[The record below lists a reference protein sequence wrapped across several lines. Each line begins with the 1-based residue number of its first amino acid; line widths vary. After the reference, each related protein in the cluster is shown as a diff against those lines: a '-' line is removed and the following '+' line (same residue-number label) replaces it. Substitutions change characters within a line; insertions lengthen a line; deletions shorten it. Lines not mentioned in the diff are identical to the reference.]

1 MDLFIDVSNNNGS
14 FDPVRAKAAGARG
27 VYLKAAEGLTFVD
40 PDFAG
45 WAPRARAA
53 GLDVGAY
60 FFAHPS
66 EDPVAQAR
74 HFLTVVQPLRHEL
87 TLRDVLDL
95 EDGSPQP
102 AFFEWTVGFDHAV
115 HAVTNRYPVFYSYT
129 SYIQGMRCSRPLGSG
144 LWLAAY
150 GPNDG
155 TDHGS
160 VAPAP
165 WRKWIAHQF
174 TSNATFPGVGGK
186 CDLSHTPSLR
196 LLRA

>member
-1 MDLFIDVSNNNGS
+1 MDLFIDISNNNGF
-14 FDPVRAKAAGARG
+14 FDPVRARAAGARA
-27 VYLKAAEGLTFVD
+27 VILKAAEGLTFVD

-45 WAPRARAA
+45 WAAAAHTA

-60 FFAHPS
+60 FFAHPG
-66 EDPVAQAR
+66 EDYAAQAR
-74 HFLTVVQPLRHEL
+74 HFLTVTEPQRKHLS
-87 TLRDVLDL
+87 LRDVLDL
-95 EDGSPQP
+95 ELGAPDPS
-102 AFFEWTVGFDHAV
+102 FFEWTVGFDHAV
-115 HAVTNRYPVFYSYT
+115 HAVTGRYPIFYSYS
-129 SYIQGMRCSRPLGSG
+129 SYIQGMRCERPLGSG

-174 TSNATFPGVGGK
+174 SSAATFPGVGGK
-186 CDLSHTPSLR
+186 CDLSHTPAIG